1 MIPAFSTLGIGSC
14 VALLYHGITGQQ
26 KRKPAWQNSSRPLLI
41 AHCCY
46 KVQEC
51 DATEARPGNKS
62 LANIWLPY
70 CGLFVLFPNPVK
82 HLLCTLFVVE
92 MKFKY
97 TFSRFD
103 FVVGDFLMKHLRNN
117 ITERFG
123 SFGYNTKFFE
133 ARSGYHVFIY
143 KAMTAIEQCIQQFDL
158 YTGIVE

>member
-1 MIPAFSTLGIGSC
+1 
-14 VALLYHGITGQQ
+14 
-26 KRKPAWQNSSRPLLI
+26 
-41 AHCCY
+41 
-46 KVQEC
+46 
-51 DATEARPGNKS
+51 
-62 LANIWLPY
+62 
-70 CGLFVLFPNPVK
+70 
-82 HLLCTLFVVE
+82 

-123 SFGYNTKFFE
+123 SFGYNNKVLRGPF
-133 ARSGYHVFIY
+133 RLPCFIY